1 MAAVLRREGA
11 CAIAQTVAQLMRQAG
26 LRARMARRYQANTN
40 SPRDWPVPHHVL
52 GRQFRSAR
60 PHAVWMAG
68 SRTCPLMKTGCIW
81 PAWGIWRPSKMAQP
95 LSCTVLDRAAAR
107 HRPPAAML
115 HHSER
120 GSQYAATAQAR
131 VARYGMTAIVSQ
143 NGTAGIMRASSQAT
157 P

>member
-1 MAAVLRREGA
+1 MGASRAVRRRQGAERIRAVCAEAAGRYGSPRMAAVLRREGA

-68 SRTCPLMKTGCIW
+68 ITYMPPDEDGLYLASLGDLATQQDGPTAELHGPGPCSG
-81 PAWGIWRPSKMAQP
+81 APSSAGRHAP
-95 LSCTVLDRAAAR
+95 SFRA
-107 HRPPAAML
+107 
-115 HHSER
+115 
-120 GSQYAATAQAR
+120 G
-131 VARYGMTAIVSQ
+131 
-143 NGTAGIMRASSQAT
+143 
-157 P
+157 